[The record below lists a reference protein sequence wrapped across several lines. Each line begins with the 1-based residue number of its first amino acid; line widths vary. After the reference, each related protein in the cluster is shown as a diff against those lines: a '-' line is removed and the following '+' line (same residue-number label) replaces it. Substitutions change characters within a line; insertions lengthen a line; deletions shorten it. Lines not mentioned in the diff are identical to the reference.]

1 MPRNWAGAHHRGG
14 RPFDLTDFSLRDMA
28 ECGAALRA
36 LGASSTS
43 FQDTAQRLAQYLFT
57 LLRDRDTGG
66 EQCVL
71 VRCFAT
77 RPFSMLDAADRE
89 FAVSALGRAPRSPGM
104 KCLTL
109 LGTAGI
115 QPGWNDRLNSYRY
128 RAIPLV
134 SEQFVGQFPMFSQL
148 LKQFGVKIQPLL
160 RPDSDLLMDWEE
172 RTHNVFYVP
181 DAVDSPFV
189 PKQQDFVL
197 RYGVKSTLGF
207 GGLLPSGHLFA
218 VILFSKARIPSDT
231 ADHFRTLALSAKL
244 ALLAHDQ
251 HDEGEG
257 SGASKRTG
265 GKEGGRGEEVQA
277 RLRYE
282 TSTTRQLLEVH
293 ERTVVADVIHR
304 DLAEAR
310 LEQLRR
316 NYELLLNSAK
326 DGIYGVDREGN
337 TTFVNPSGAQM
348 LGWSTEEV
356 VGRPMHALM
365 HYCKADRTP
374 YPSDECPT
382 NRTLQEG
389 TTHDVEDEVFWR
401 KDGTSFEVE
410 YSSTPILEHGRI
422 IGAVVTF
429 RDVTERKKVARL
441 LRESTERYRRLVEVS
456 PDAIFI
462 NRGGRIVFVN
472 EEGLKLFGAEH
483 ADQVLGKSPF
493 EFIHRDDQE
502 VVRQRIRRMLEE
514 GARLV
519 PLLEERYIQLDGTE
533 VAVEVTAT
541 RVVDGGEQA
550 VQVVARNITERKQAE
565 ATLKQVEA
573 RYKSIFENAVE
584 GIFQTTP
591 DGRFLAAN
599 PALARMCGYDSPQ
612 DLMQSITD
620 VGGQLYVAAEDR
632 ETFKRLIEQDGM
644 VRGFE
649 YQMYRKDR
657 TRLWA
662 SEHARA
668 VRDTQGRVVCY
679 EGTIEDITER
689 REVQAKLQETLGRLR
704 TLSKRLESVREEE
717 RARIARE
724 LHDELGVGLTCLKID
739 LARVQSLL
747 EPGTNTKERGKIQDK
762 VQSMIEQVD
771 GTISAVQRIVAELRP
786 GVLDDLGLV
795 AAIEWQCRDFER
807 RTGIPCACETG
818 AEDIVIAPDRA
829 TAVFRICQEAL
840 TNVARHAGA
849 TAVSVRLRHEGDR
862 LWLEVQ
868 DNGRGIPP
876 EKLSDATA
884 FGLMGMH
891 ERVRDLQ
898 GDFQIRGEE
907 GRGTTITMT
916 ILV

>member
-1 MPRNWAGAHHRGG
+1 MPRNWARARHSGDRS
-14 RPFDLTDFSLRDMA
+14 FDLTDFSLRDMA

-36 LGASSTS
+36 LGAASTG
-43 FQDTAQRLAQYLFT
+43 FQDTAQRLAQYLFAH
-57 LLRDRDTGG
+57 LRDRGTGG

-71 VRCFAT
+71 VRCFVT
-77 RPFSMLDAADRE
+77 RPFSMLDATERDL
-89 FAVSALGRAPRSPGM
+89 AVSALGRAPRSPGM

-109 LGTAGI
+109 LGTAGL
-115 QPGWNDRLNSYRY
+115 QPGWNDRLNSFRY
-128 RAIPLV
+128 RAIPLI

-148 LKQFGVKIQPLL
+148 LKQLGVKIQPLL

-181 DAVDSPFV
+181 EAVDSPFV
-189 PKQQDFVL
+189 PKQQEFVV
-197 RYGVKSTLGF
+197 RYRVKSTLGF
-207 GGLLPSGHLFA
+207 GGLLPSGNLFA
-218 VILFSKARIPSDT
+218 VILFSKARIPSET

-244 ALLAHDQ
+244 ALLTYDQ
-251 HDEGEG
+251 DAETEGAG
-257 SGASKRTG
+257 KRTG
-265 GKEGGRGEEVQA
+265 GKESRREETVQA

-282 TSTTRQLLEVH
+282 TSTMRQLLEVH
-293 ERTVVADVIHR
+293 ERTVIADVIHR

-316 NYELLLNSAK
+316 DYELLLNSAK

-337 TTFVNPSGAQM
+337 TTFVNPSGAKM
-348 LGWSTEEV
+348 LGWETEEI

-374 YPSDECPT
+374 YLSDECPI
-382 NRTLQEG
+382 NRTLREG

-410 YSSTPILEHGRI
+410 YSSTPILENGRI

-441 LRESTERYRRLVEVS
+441 LRESNERYRRLVEVS

-462 NRGGRIVFVN
+462 NRGGQIVFVN
-472 EEGLKLFGAEH
+472 EEGLKLFGAER

-493 EFIHRDDQE
+493 EFIHRDNHDD
-502 VVRQRIRRMLEE
+502 VRQRIRRLLEE
-514 GARLV
+514 GARSV
-519 PLLEERYIQLDGTE
+519 PLVEERYVRLDGTE

-541 RVVDGGEQA
+541 RVVDGGEPA
-550 VQVVARNITERKQAE
+550 VQVVARNITERREAEAALKQAE
-565 ATLKQVEA
+565 AQ
-573 RYKSIFENAVE
+573 YQSIFENAVE

-591 DGRFLAAN
+591 DGRFQAAN

-612 DLMQSITD
+612 DLMRSITD
-620 VGGQLYVAAEDR
+620 IEAQLYVDPKDR
-632 ETFKRLIEQDGM
+632 LAFKRLIEQDGM

-668 VRDTQGRVVCY
+668 VRDPEGMVVCY
-679 EGTIEDITER
+679 EGTIEDITDR
-689 REVQAKLQETLGRLR
+689 REVQAKLQETLVRLR

-762 VQSMIEQVD
+762 MQSMIEQVD
-771 GTISAVQRIVAELRP
+771 ATITAVQRIVAELRP

-807 RTGIPCACETG
+807 RTGIACTCETG
-818 AEDIVIAPDRA
+818 AEDIFIAPDRA

-840 TNVARHAGA
+840 TNVARHARA
-849 TAVSVRLRHEGDR
+849 TAVSVRLQHEGDR
-862 LWLEVQ
+862 LCLEVQ
-868 DNGRGIPP
+868 DNGCGIPA
-876 EKLSDATA
+876 EKLSDASA

-898 GDFQIRGEE
+898 GDLQIRGED

-916 ILV
+916 IRV